1 MVFDKKYEEVVMA
14 ATLRKQGIGRSV
26 ESLFYSLRLLVE
38 QVSEWFWF
46 LLSFVLFVVLGPFS
60 APIAL
65 IALVKLGL
73 ESNNHREPESI
84 SAK

>member
-1 MVFDKKYEEVVMA
+1 MA
-14 ATLRKQGIGRSV
+14 TTLHKQVIGRPDV
-26 ESLFYSLRLLVE
+26 KVWNSLRSAAD

-65 IALVKLGL
+65 IAIFKLGL
-73 ESNNHREPESI
+73 EENDHREPESI
-84 SAK
+84 S

>member
-1 MVFDKKYEEVVMA
+1 MA
-14 ATLRKQGIGRSV
+14 ATLRKQGMGRSV
-26 ESLFYSLRLLVE
+26 ESVFYSLRILME

-46 LLSFVLFVVLGPFS
+46 VLSFVLFVVLGPFS

-65 IALVKLGL
+65 IALIKLGS
-73 ESNNHREPESI
+73 EDNDHREPESL

>member
-1 MVFDKKYEEVVMA
+1 MA
-14 ATLRKQGIGRSV
+14 TTLHKQVIGRPV
-26 ESLFYSLRLLVE
+26 EGVWHSLLSLTE

-65 IALVKLGL
+65 IAIFKLGL
-73 ESNNHREPESI
+73 EDNDQTEPESI
-84 SAK
+84 SN